1 MRRVIAPLIWTSASR
16 RLARALPLR
25 SWCWRS
31 CSRGLPNVGVGTG
44 HIIAGILQTE
54 TETGSAMAELGAW
67 FLGHAIRWLLEE
79 DEGPSL
85 LWITSIG
92 PESVM
97 MGLVGRFD
105 G

>member
-1 MRRVIAPLIWTSASR
+1 
-16 RLARALPLR
+16 
-25 SWCWRS
+25 
-31 CSRGLPNVGVGTG
+31 
-44 HIIAGILQTE
+44 
-54 TETGSAMAELGAW
+54 MAELGAW